1 VVSKRIRH
9 TVIMAA
15 GRGQRMMPATS
26 ILPKAMLPFF
36 QSTLV
41 ATGIDKIRPHIDNIH
56 VTVGYKGA
64 MLASHLIEH
73 EVTSIHNTDGQ
84 SNSWWLHNTLLRAID
99 EPVFVL
105 TCDNVTDIDF
115 DELAEDYF
123 ALGAPP
129 CLMVPVKPVEGL
141 DGDYIFH
148 EDQVITELS
157 RTKVAPTYGSG
168 IQVLNPAR
176 VAAMTTGDGDF
187 GDIWS
192 ELIEKRQMYVSRVE
206 PQKWYSV
213 DTLEHLERCA
223 ERMGSPAA

>member
-1 VVSKRIRH
+1 
-9 TVIMAA
+9 M
-15 GRGQRMMPATS
+15 
-26 ILPKAMLPFF
+26 
-36 QSTLV
+36 
-41 ATGIDKIRPHIDNIH
+41 
-56 VTVGYKGA
+56 TVGYKGA

-84 SNSWWLHNTLLRAID
+84 TNSWWIHNTLLGCID

-115 DELAEDYF
+115 AELAEDYF

-148 EDQVITELS
+148 DGPIITELS
-157 RTKVAPTYGSG
+157 RVRVAPTYGSG

-176 VAAMTTGDGDF
+176 VAELTSGAGDF
-187 GDIWS
+187 GTIWS
-192 ELIEKRQMYVSRVE
+192 ELIGQRQMYVSRVE

-223 ERMGSPAA
+223 ERMGSPTA

>member
-1 VVSKRIRH
+1 MTRRIRH

-84 SNSWWLHNTLLRAID
+84 TNSWWIHNTLLGSID

-115 DELAEDYF
+115 AELAEDYF

-148 EDQVITELS
+148 DDQVITRLS
-157 RTKVAPTYGSG
+157 RTQVAPIYGSG

-176 VAAMTTGDGDF
+176 VAQLTSDEGDF
-187 GDIWS
+187 GHVWS
-192 ELIEKRQMYVSRVE
+192 ELIEQRQMYVSRVE
-206 PQKWYSV
+206 PKKWYSV